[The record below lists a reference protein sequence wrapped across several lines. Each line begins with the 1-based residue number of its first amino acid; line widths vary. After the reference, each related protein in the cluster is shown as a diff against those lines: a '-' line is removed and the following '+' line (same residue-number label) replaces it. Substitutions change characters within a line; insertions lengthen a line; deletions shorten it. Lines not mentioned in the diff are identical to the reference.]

1 MFKAAIFDMDGVII
15 DSEPFHWDVNKR
27 IFSELGIK
35 VSKGEYRRYIG
46 SSNTNMW
53 TDLKKRYGLS
63 QPLEALVNMQGSGN
77 IDFLRENSFDP
88 IPGISELIQD
98 LKKNGIAVG
107 LASSSPHIAI
117 DIVLKKFAFESYFS
131 AVVSGEDFKNSKP
144 APDIFLKAALLLQTP
159 PDECVVIED
168 ASHGVAAAKAAG
180 MKCVGFANKNSW
192 GQDLSGADLIIDDL
206 RKLNVER
213 IRTLFITRKLS

>member
-15 DSEPFHWDVNKR
+15 DSEQFHWDVNKK
-27 IFSELGIK
+27 IFSDLGIK
-35 VSKGEYRRYIG
+35 VSQSEYRRYIG

-63 QPLEALVNMQGSGN
+63 QPLEALVSIQGSGN

-88 IPGISELIQD
+88 IPGIAELIQE
-98 LKKNGIAVG
+98 LKKNGIAIG
-107 LASSSPHIAI
+107 LASSSPHVAI

-131 AVVSGEDFKNSKP
+131 VVVSGEDFKNSKP
-144 APDIFLKAALLLQTP
+144 APDIFLKAALLLQTA

-168 ASHGVAAAKAAG
+168 ATHGVVAAKAAG

-192 GQDLSGADLIIDDL
+192 GQDLSRADLIVDDIK
-206 RKLNVER
+206 KLNSKR
-213 IRTLFITRKLS
+213 IQTMFTIF

>member
-15 DSEPFHWDVNKR
+15 DSEPFHWDVNKK
-27 IFSELGIK
+27 IFSDLGIK
-35 VSKGEYRRYIG
+35 VSQGEYRRYIG

-77 IDFLRENSFDP
+77 IDFLRENPFDP

-98 LKKNGIAVG
+98 LKKNGKAIG
-107 LASSSPHIAI
+107 LASSSPHVAI

-131 AVVSGEDFKNSKP
+131 VVVSGEDFKNSKP
-144 APDIFLKAALLLQTP
+144 APDIFLKAARLLNMP
-159 PDECVVIED
+159 ADECVVIED

-180 MKCVGFANKNSW
+180 MKCVGFENKNSW
-192 GQDLSGADLIIDDL
+192 GQDLSGADLIVDDIK
-206 RKLNVER
+206 KLNTQR
-213 IRTLFITRKLS
+213 IQTLFTIF